1 MMPFSDHS
9 RRSQNEKTL
18 FNNRIDL
25 FHYLCNFV
33 ALGDM
38 MSVDETIGTGL
49 KIILELIGILNPS
62 ELERLERTIRERKE
76 EIAEKKQ
83 KLLKAVAEGDAD
95 TINLITFGE

>member
-9 RRSQNEKTL
+9 RRPQNEKTL
-18 FNNRIDL
+18 FNNRIGL

-95 TINLITFGE
+95 TVNLITFGE

>member
-1 MMPFSDHS
+1 
-9 RRSQNEKTL
+9 
-18 FNNRIDL
+18 
-25 FHYLCNFV
+25 
-33 ALGDM
+33 M

-95 TINLITFGE
+95 TVNLITFGE

>member
-1 MMPFSDHS
+1 M
-9 RRSQNEKTL
+9 
-18 FNNRIDL
+18 
-25 FHYLCNFV
+25 CNFV

-95 TINLITFGE
+95 TVNLITFGE

>member
-1 MMPFSDHS
+1 
-9 RRSQNEKTL
+9 
-18 FNNRIDL
+18 
-25 FHYLCNFV
+25 
-33 ALGDM
+33 M

-62 ELERLERTIRERKE
+62 ELERLEKTIRERKE

-95 TINLITFGE
+95 TVNLITFGE

>member
-1 MMPFSDHS
+1 MSLSVHS
-9 RRSQNEKTL
+9 KRSQNEKTP
-18 FNNRIDL
+18 FIDRSIGL

-95 TINLITFGE
+95 TVNLITFGE